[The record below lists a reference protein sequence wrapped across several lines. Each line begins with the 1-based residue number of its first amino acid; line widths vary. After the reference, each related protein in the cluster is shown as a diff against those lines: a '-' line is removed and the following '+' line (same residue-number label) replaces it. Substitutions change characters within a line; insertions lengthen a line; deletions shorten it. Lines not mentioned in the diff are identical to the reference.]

1 MHHEDLRQELA
12 LAARSFYER
21 GWMLGTAGNLSARM
35 AEEAFWITASGRPKD
50 LLDTEDFVSVNL
62 QGEVLL
68 APGGRKPSAETS
80 IHQVIYQHIPEA
92 RVIFHVHS
100 IEANLCGHFARNGQL
115 RLPPLE
121 MLKGLGVPDAE
132 PEIDLPVFANHQDVA
147 RIAKDMDTAFT
158 QAIPPVPGAL
168 IHQHGVTAWGSDLL
182 SARHHLELLE
192 YCFRY
197 LVQAKA
203 LAIGVQV

>member
-1 MHHEDLRQELA
+1 MHSEDVRQQLA
-12 LAARSFYER
+12 QSARSFYER
-21 GWMLGTAGNLSARM
+21 GWMLGTAGNLSARVSD
-35 AEEAFWITASGRPKD
+35 AAFWITASGRPKD
-50 LLDTEDFVSVNL
+50 LLTPDDFVSVNL
-62 QGEVLL
+62 QGEVLS
-68 APGGRKPSAETS
+68 APAGRKPSAETS
-80 IHQVIYQHIPEA
+80 IHQVIYRHVPDA
-92 RVIFHVHS
+92 RVVFHVHS

-132 PEIDLPVFANHQDVA
+132 PEVDLPVFTNHQNVA
-147 RIAKDMDTAFT
+147 RIAEDMDKALA
-158 QAIPPVPGAL
+158 QSLPRVPGAL
-168 IHQHGVTAWGSDLL
+168 IHQHGVTVWGQDLL

-203 LAIGVQV
+203 IGVQA